1 MIDLGCKFVMP
12 VIRLCLS
19 HNCQAQPKVPTKASA
34 FGWDGYK
41 IIIIQ
46 PPTHPPTHPDKYEGD
61 EIEQNLENESCLSVW
76 VDAKNVFE
84 PYPNLKSS
92 QIRAKN
98 FSILLFLC

>member
-1 MIDLGCKFVMP
+1 MKKKFQKPAVWS
-12 VIRLCLS
+12 ILYF
-19 HNCQAQPKVPTKASA
+19 CQAQPKVQTKASA

-61 EIEQNLENESCLSVW
+61 EIEQNLENKSCLSVW
-76 VDAKNVFE
+76 VDPKNVFE
-84 PYPNLKSS
+84 PCPNLKNS

-98 FSILLFLC
+98 FSISLFLC